1 MQQCKEAQG
10 LSQVVY
16 QKELAEKLV
25 FEKVM
30 TEMFT
35 DDMIEDIAESLL
47 KLQQRENTDV
57 PLLQRQLAD
66 IEKGIENM
74 LNAMQAGILTKSTKK
89 RLDELEAQKEKL
101 ELDIM
106 REQIQTEIL
115 TKDQIIF
122 WLRKSKELDLTNDDN
137 KRILIDTFISSI
149 NAYDD
154 KLVVCFNTREKT
166 SASVLLTGGCSDS
179 GGVGAPV

>member
-1 MQQCKEAQG
+1 MQTA
-10 LSQVVY
+10 L
-16 QKELAEKLV
+16 
-25 FEKVM
+25 
-30 TEMFT
+30 
-35 DDMIEDIAESLL
+35 MIFDSVWSKRVSPFYFCCRLGHLHSTAESLL
-47 KLQQRENTDV
+47 KLQQRENTAV

-122 WLRKSKELDLTNDDN
+122 RLRKSKELDLTNDDN
-137 KRILIDTFISSI
+137 KGLFPKGINNTGADMFSLRDLFKKIQLRFGLMIL
-149 NAYDD
+149 
-154 KLVVCFNTREKT
+154 
-166 SASVLLTGGCSDS
+166 VL
-179 GGVGAPV
+179 A

>member
-1 MQQCKEAQG
+1 
-10 LSQVVY
+10 
-16 QKELAEKLV
+16 
-25 FEKVM
+25 
-30 TEMFT
+30 
-35 DDMIEDIAESLL
+35 MIEDIAESLL
-47 KLQQRENTDV
+47 KLQQRENIAV

-154 KLVVCFNTREKT
+154 RLVVCFNTREKT
-166 SASVLLTGGCSDS
+166 SASVLLTGGCSGR
-179 GGVGAPV
+179 GGVGAPF

>member
-1 MQQCKEAQG
+1 
-10 LSQVVY
+10 
-16 QKELAEKLV
+16 
-25 FEKVM
+25 
-30 TEMFT
+30 
-35 DDMIEDIAESLL
+35 MIEDIAESLL
-47 KLQQRENTDV
+47 KLQQRENIAV

-154 KLVVCFNTREKT
+154 RLVVCFNTREKT
-166 SASVLLTGGCSDS
+166 SASVLLTGGCSF
-179 GGVGAPV
+179 

>member
-1 MQQCKEAQG
+1 
-10 LSQVVY
+10 
-16 QKELAEKLV
+16 
-25 FEKVM
+25 
-30 TEMFT
+30 
-35 DDMIEDIAESLL
+35 MIEDIAESLL
-47 KLQQRENTDV
+47 KLQQRENIAV

-101 ELDIM
+101 ELDII

-122 WLRKSKELDLTNDDN
+122 RLRKSKELDLTNDDN

-154 KLVVCFNTREKT
+154 RLVVCFNTREKT
-166 SASVLLTGGCSDS
+166 RASVLLTGGCSDS
-179 GGVGAPV
+179 GGVGAPF

>member
-1 MQQCKEAQG
+1 
-10 LSQVVY
+10 
-16 QKELAEKLV
+16 
-25 FEKVM
+25 
-30 TEMFT
+30 
-35 DDMIEDIAESLL
+35 
-47 KLQQRENTDV
+47 
-57 PLLQRQLAD
+57 
-66 IEKGIENM
+66 M

-89 RLDELEAQKEKL
+89 RLDELEAQKGKL

-179 GGVGAPV
+179 GGVGAPHQNSP

>member
-1 MQQCKEAQG
+1 
-10 LSQVVY
+10 
-16 QKELAEKLV
+16 
-25 FEKVM
+25 
-30 TEMFT
+30 
-35 DDMIEDIAESLL
+35 
-47 KLQQRENTDV
+47 
-57 PLLQRQLAD
+57 
-66 IEKGIENM
+66 
-74 LNAMQAGILTKSTKK
+74 
-89 RLDELEAQKEKL
+89 
-101 ELDIM
+101 M

-154 KLVVCFNTREKT
+154 RLVVCFNTREKM

-179 GGVGAPV
+179 GGVGAPEKIS

>member
-1 MQQCKEAQG
+1 MQTA
-10 LSQVVY
+10 L
-16 QKELAEKLV
+16 
-25 FEKVM
+25 
-30 TEMFT
+30 
-35 DDMIEDIAESLL
+35 MIFDSVWSKRVSPFYFCCRLGHLHSIAESLL
-47 KLQQRENTDV
+47 KLQQRENIAV

-154 KLVVCFNTREKT
+154 RLVVCFNTREKT
-166 SASVLLTGGCSDS
+166 SASVLLTGWCSDS
-179 GGVGAPV
+179 GGVGAPF